1 MRGSALSFVS
11 VGESVLSSIALT
23 ILIFAAV
30 AVVGL
35 VLGSLR
41 LRGIGL
47 GSAGVLF
54 AGIVFG
60 HFGATVDHEVAHFT
74 KEFGLVLFVFTI
86 GLQLGPGIIRLW
98 KQHGFVL
105 NGMAIAVVVL
115 GAALVFALDRL
126 VGLAKFSGPGL
137 FSGATTNTPSL
148 GAGQQAVAS
157 LRPDATEAFTTLAS
171 AYAVAYPGGIAGII
185 ASMLILKRVFGIQ
198 IGKESELAEASMSNG
213 HEPLERRCVEIDNDR
228 ISNLGF
234 GEISGVDESG
244 IRISRI
250 RRAGESDV
258 HVATDQTQLFNGDLI
273 QIVGTAQAMDRFAPL
288 IGRPSEVDL
297 MRQRGDAQQQRI
309 VVTEPAVLNKTLREL
324 SLDKLY
330 NTTVTRIRRSGVE
343 IAARGSSRL
352 QYGDVAQVVGDQE
365 GLKRVTTLLGNSVKA
380 LNETQFAPLFLG
392 IAVGVLVGMIP
403 IAIPGLPFPVKLGL
417 AGGPLIAAIAFSL
430 LGQLGGLIWYIPHS
444 ANLALR
450 EMGIILF
457 LASAG
462 ISAGETFFSIVFT
475 INGVKWML
483 TGIVVTMVPLLIV
496 GCVARKFLHLNY
508 LTICGVIAGSMTDPP
523 ALAFASSQSDS
534 EACTTAYAAVYP
546 VTMVLR
552 IVAAQVLVYLLI

>member
-1 MRGSALSFVS
+1 MSS
-11 VGESVLSSIALT
+11 VAAS
-23 ILIFAAV
+23 ILIFASV

-35 VLGSLR
+35 GLGSIR

-47 GSAGVLF
+47 GAAGVLF
-54 AGIVFG
+54 AGILFG
-60 HFGATVDHEVAHFT
+60 HFGATVDHEIAHFT

-98 KQHGFVL
+98 KQQGFLL
-105 NGMAIAVVVL
+105 NGLAIAVVILGALLVYLLDGVL
-115 GAALVFALDRL
+115 G
-126 VGLAKFSGPGL
+126 LAEFSGPGL

-148 GAGQQAVAS
+148 GAGQQAAAS
-157 LRPDATEAFTTLAS
+157 LRPDSPEAFTTLAS

-185 ASMLILKRVFGIQ
+185 ASMLILKRIFSIQ
-198 IGKESELAEASMSNG
+198 LDEETQRAEAAMNNG
-213 HEPLERRCVEIDNDR
+213 HDPLERRCVAIDNDR

-250 RRAGESDV
+250 RRAGEPDV
-258 HVATDQTQLFNGDLI
+258 HVATDQTQLRNGDLV
-273 QIVGTAQAMDRFAPL
+273 QIVGTAKALDRFAPL
-288 IGRPSEVDL
+288 IGSPSDVDL
-297 MRQRGDAQQQRI
+297 MEQKGDAQQQRI
-309 VVTEPAVLNKTLREL
+309 VVTEAAVLNKTLREL

-343 IAARGSSRL
+343 IAVRGSSRL
-352 QYGDVAQVVGDQE
+352 QYGDIAQVVGDKE
-365 GLKRVTTLLGNSVKA
+365 GLQRVTNVLGNSIKA
-380 LNETQFAPLFLG
+380 LNETQFTPLFLG
-392 IAVGVLVGMIP
+392 IAVGVLIGMIP

-483 TGIVVTMVPLLIV
+483 AGIIVTMVPLLIV
-496 GCVARKFLHLNY
+496 GAIARKFFAMNY
-508 LTICGVIAGSMTDPP
+508 LTVCGFIAGSMTDPP
-523 ALAFASSQSDS
+523 ALAFASSQAES

-552 IVAAQVLVYLLI
+552 IVAAQVLAYLLI